1 MNPEVS
7 LHETKAGKSK
17 ASFSGNPENNKAV
30 SLTLLQF
37 LLADVAYEIFTEEIV
52 PQRFVDEP
60 RTVLTADVMTV
71 APVVRLT
78 GLPHSAGNRQWATPH
93 YSLDL
98 MLQSDLTLIT
108 LQTSDV
114 VCIYLLGGQ
123 EQQITVVFDTF
134 STDMKAGCVPSSQRQ
149 TFSSSLSVRPIQ
161 K

>member
-1 MNPEVS
+1 MKQKQEKVK
-7 LHETKAGKSK
+7 T
-17 ASFSGNPENNKAV
+17 SFSGNAENNKAV
-30 SLTLLQF
+30 SPTLLQF

-60 RTVLTADVMTV
+60 RTVLPADVVTV

-98 MLQSDLTLIT
+98 MLQSHLILIT

-114 VCIYLLGGQ
+114 VCIYLLGGRN
-123 EQQITVVFDTF
+123 
-134 STDMKAGCVPSSQRQ
+134 SR
-149 TFSSSLSVRPIQ
+149 
-161 K
+161 

>member
-1 MNPEVS
+1 MKQKQEKV
-7 LHETKAGKSK
+7 K
-17 ASFSGNPENNKAV
+17 ASFSGNAENNKAV
-30 SLTLLQF
+30 SPTLLQL

-52 PQRFVDEP
+52 PQRLVDEP
-60 RTVLTADVMTV
+60 RTVLPADVVTV

-114 VCIYLLGGQ
+114 VCIYLLGGGRN
-123 EQQITVVFDTF
+123 
-134 STDMKAGCVPSSQRQ
+134 SR
-149 TFSSSLSVRPIQ
+149 
-161 K
+161 